1 MRKKKEADLF
11 FDTLCAAHYE
21 NVLRYLFRVLGDENA
36 ARDTVQEVFLTAFG
50 KMESLMDHP
59 NPGGW
64 LFQTAKNLSK
74 KAKREAFRRMAEE
87 PLQEEGGKDALA
99 DRGSLIEETLD
110 REIDETDYIEQV
122 LNRLSPEKRKLYTLH
137 YLRGQ
142 TMREIAGDMGMD
154 EPAVRMRFVR
164 LRREI
169 RELAAEVAEKNF
181 GV

>member
-11 FDTLCAAHYE
+11 FEALCAAHYE
-21 NVLRYLFRVLGDENA
+21 NVLRYLFRVLGDEYA
-36 ARDTVQEVFLTAFG
+36 ARDTTQEVFLTACG
-50 KMESLMDHP
+50 KRELLTEHP

-87 PLQEEGGKDALA
+87 ALPEECKGEVM
-99 DRGSLIEETLD
+99 DRKSLIEETLD
-110 REIDETDYIEQV
+110 REIDETHYIEEV

-142 TMREIAGDMGMD
+142 TMREIAGELEMD

-169 RELAAEVAEKNF
+169 RELAAKVAEKNF